1 MEVETRGCAIFLMD
15 LARQQG
21 LDDVGTISKNVIIQ
35 MLQKLYYLKSY
46 IGSISDEDK
55 LLLRIMMPVAK
66 MFTAKKAVANASE
79 GIECFGGQV
88 KLKLIL

>member
-1 MEVETRGCAIFLMD
+1 M
-15 LARQQG
+15 
-21 LDDVGTISKNVIIQ
+21 ISS
-35 MLQKLYYLKSY
+35 L
-46 IGSISDEDK
+46 GSINDEDK

-88 KLKLIL
+88 KLKFML

>member
-1 MEVETRGCAIFLMD
+1 MTKKCFSSKIILFYL
-15 LARQQG
+15 
-21 LDDVGTISKNVIIQ
+21 ISS
-35 MLQKLYYLKSY
+35 L
-46 IGSISDEDK
+46 GSINDEDK

-88 KLKLIL
+88 KLKFML